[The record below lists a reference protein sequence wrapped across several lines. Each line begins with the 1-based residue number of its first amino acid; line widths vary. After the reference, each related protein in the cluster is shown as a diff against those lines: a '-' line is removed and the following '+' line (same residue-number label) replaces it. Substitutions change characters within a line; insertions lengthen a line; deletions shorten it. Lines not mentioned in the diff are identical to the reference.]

1 MRGTRISWLT
11 DVHVNGISPA
21 QAGNPTPLHSIP
33 AKSWDHPRPCGEHAK
48 LLSVSNCP
56 AGSPPPM
63 RGTHDHDNTKHG
75 GNGIT
80 PAHAGNTNFK
90 AIFFRCSWDHPRP
103 CGEHKSLEGR
113 NIGTIGSPPP
123 MRGTHGIKRTRQE
136 RSGITPAHA
145 GNTYGVDVMGSDVRD
160 HPRPCGE
167 HNISTTKCSFI
178 QGSPPPM
185 RGTLRLLRKFEDK
198 YRITPAHAGNTI

>member
-1 MRGTRISWLT
+1 MIDLLT
-11 DVHVNGISPA
+11 AIF
-21 QAGNPTPLHSIP
+21 L
-33 AKSWDHPRPCGEHAK
+33 WDHPRPCGEH
-48 LLSVSNCP
+48 P
-56 AGSPPPM
+56 
-63 RGTHDHDNTKHG
+63 RR
-75 GNGIT
+75 NGER
-80 PAHAGNTNFK
+80 K
-90 AIFFRCSWDHPRP
+90 REKDHPRP
-103 CGEHKSLEGR
+103 CGEHARHALSIFSNL
-113 NIGTIGSPPP
+113 GSPPP

-198 YRITPAHAGNTI
+198 YRITPAHAGNTRLLIHPDNLT